1 MYMIDVV
8 LDRDK
13 VFELLNSL
21 DAHAA
26 PLFGKMSPQHMVE
39 HLTSTVKMANGK
51 MPVQLKVS
59 EESAKATKA
68 TVIYTD
74 YEMESGIKSA
84 LLGDEPPPYVNNSI
98 AEAIAELKKE
108 MADFDEY
115 FKQHPDAAPVQHRMG
130 ALTHDEW
137 VVLYNKHFAHHL
149 RQFGLL

>member
-1 MYMIDVV
+1 MLDVV
-8 LDRDK
+8 HDREK
-13 VFELLNSL
+13 IFALLSSL
-21 DAHAA
+21 DPHAA

-51 MPVQLKVS
+51 KPVELKVT

-68 TVIYTD
+68 GVIYTD
-74 YEMESGIKSA
+74 YQMEPGIKSA
-84 LLGDEPPPYVNNSI
+84 LLGDAPPPYVNDNI
-98 AEAIAELKKE
+98 ADAIAELRKE
-108 MADFDEY
+108 LADFDEY
-115 FKQHPDAAPVQHRMG
+115 FILHPDATPVQHRMG